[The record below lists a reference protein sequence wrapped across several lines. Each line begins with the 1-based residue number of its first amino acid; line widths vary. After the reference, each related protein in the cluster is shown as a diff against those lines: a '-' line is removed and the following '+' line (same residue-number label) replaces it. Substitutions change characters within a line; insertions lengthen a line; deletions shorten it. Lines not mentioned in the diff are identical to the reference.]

1 MQGES
6 GAAVLE
12 ARDLAGER
20 GGRLVFAG
28 VSFRLARGEALVL
41 VGANGA
47 GKTTLLRVLAG
58 LGRVAEGV
66 LAWEGESVAEDL
78 LAHAARIALLGHL
91 DALKPQ
97 LTVFETLRHEARIRG
112 GSAEEAI
119 AAVGLEPLAGAPVR
133 ILSAGQRR
141 RLALARLMLGG
152 RPLWLLDEPTV
163 ALDAAGVGT
172 LGRLVSAHRAGGGMV
187 VASSHL
193 DLPIADA
200 RTLRLAA

>member
-1 MQGES
+1 MQQKS
-6 GAAVLE
+6 GTAVLE

-28 VSFRLARGEALVL
+28 VSFKLARGEALVL
-41 VGANGA
+41 LGANGA
-47 GKTTLLRVLAG
+47 GKTSLLRVLAG

-66 LAWEGESVAEDL
+66 LSWEGENVAEDL

-97 LTVFETLRHEARIRG
+97 LTVFETLRYEARIRG
-112 GSAEEAI
+112 GSVDEAI
-119 AAVGLEPLAGAPVR
+119 AAVGLEPLAEAPVR

-141 RLALARLMLGG
+141 RVALARLLLGNH
-152 RPLWLLDEPTV
+152 PLWLLDEPTV
-163 ALDAAGVGT
+163 ALDAAGVAT
-172 LGRLVSAHRAGGGMV
+172 LGRIVAAHRARGGMV

-193 DLPIADA
+193 DLPIENA